1 MNILR
6 TRGKLYDMNR
16 IKDINLKLEDND
28 YIYASDSKGFYN
40 IGNIIKVYVDKE
52 DFPIVRR
59 YGWYISNKGYVYT
72 MIENHTIFIHRMIMK
87 CNDTNVVIDHNDG
100 NKLNNRKSNL
110 IEMTNEENLYK
121 AWKVQNLYNTNKKVA
136 MYDKYDNDYLEPLK
150 IFNSQKEAALYLT
163 GGCIGQGSISNAC
176 SGKRKSALG
185 YRWRYIT

>member
-1 MNILR
+1 
-6 TRGKLYDMNR
+6 MNR